1 MMDFITK
8 KNKFFWALIGILSV
22 PFFYS
27 CMSYNKMMGQYY
39 QQVSSHQYENALSL
53 VNKSKILRKKRN
65 ILLSDFENGRLNF
78 LLNDYSKSNEFLNAA
93 DNLLE
98 SNFKTGKDIAV
109 SNLINPMME
118 TYRGESF
125 EKLLIYF
132 YKSLNYSA
140 LEKTEDALVEA
151 RRISLATDRLTQ
163 EEKNTQK
170 YNIDAFSLNLQGM
183 IYEMGG
189 DINNA
194 FISYRNAVNVYLEKN
209 N

>member
-1 MMDFITK
+1 MDFITK